1 MSQSRFFQRFRS
13 SPFLN
18 QFNIRHNHAHSLS
31 PLNSTFLRLG
41 KTTAL
46 LSCGLLLG
54 YTVHQSLALADSPC
68 QHGTVYSWGFN
79 RYGQLGVGSES
90 NALLPTAIPNLSNI
104 IQISCGSEQT
114 AALTSDGKVY
124 TFGRGQDA
132 RLGHGETSGSNE
144 TYPRLVEELVSHN
157 VVYVDAGKGS
167 HMAAVTDK
175 GEVFTWGKNTHSQLG
190 HTRKCTSH
198 YPTRVDALA
207 DLGVRAVKVSC
218 GRYHTVVLADDGRVF
233 AWGGWK
239 SGETGTGNKRTT
251 PLPTQVANLGDSKVI
266 DVSAGQDFTLFLT
279 SKGELLACGAGD
291 QGQTGQ
297 GSSTR
302 RYMSTPE
309 VVPALAGEE
318 VVRMCAG
325 QFHSICCTRE
335 GRVYTFGLNRE
346 GQLGHGDTQNR
357 TVPTGV
363 MEMNEDDG
371 RRVVDVAA
379 GGGHSAMIVEE
390 KGKGRQLY
398 VFGRGRHGQMIV
410 EEKGK
415 GRQLYVFGRG
425 RHGQMGRGD
434 AVGSVAANRTEPVV
448 VGFFDGLKQGLETV
462 VLGTNHSAVLCCDTV
477 GVGVDPRL
485 VTTFD

>member
-1 MSQSRFFQRFRS
+1 M
-13 SPFLN
+13 
-18 QFNIRHNHAHSLS
+18 
-31 PLNSTFLRLG
+31 
-41 KTTAL
+41 
-46 LSCGLLLG
+46 
-54 YTVHQSLALADSPC
+54 
-68 QHGTVYSWGFN
+68 GTVYSWGFN

-90 NALLPTAIPNLSNI
+90 NMLLPTAIPDLSNI
-104 IQISCGSEQT
+104 TMVSCGSEQT
-114 AALTSDGKVY
+114 AALTADGKVY

-144 TYPRLVEELVSHN
+144 TYPRVVDELLAHKIIHI
-157 VVYVDAGKGS
+157 DAGKGS
-167 HMAAVTDK
+167 HMAAVSDK

-190 HTRKCTSH
+190 HARKCTAAH
-198 YPTRVDALA
+198 PTRVDALA
-207 DLGVRAVKVSC
+207 ELGVRATKVSC

-251 PLPTQVANLGDSKVI
+251 PLPTQVSSLGDSKVV

-279 SKGELLACGAGD
+279 ENGELFACGAGD

-302 RYMSTPE
+302 RFLSVPE
-309 VVPALAGEE
+309 RVPALVGEC

-335 GRVYTFGLNRE
+335 GKVFTFGLNRE

-357 TVPTGV
+357 TVPTGIMSV
-363 MEMNEDDG
+363 NDDADK
-371 RRVVDVAA
+371 RVCEVAA

-390 KGKGRQLY
+390 KGKGR
-398 VFGRGRHGQMIV
+398 
-410 EEKGK
+410 E
-415 GRQLYVFGRG
+415 LYVFGRG

-434 AVGSVAANRTEPVV
+434 AVGSVAANRPLPVM
-448 VGFFDGLKQGLETV
+448 VGFFDGMKQGLEQV
-462 VLGTNHSAVLCCDTV
+462 ALGTNHSAVLCDTM
-477 GVGVDPRL
+477 
-485 VTTFD
+485 